1 MQNNNTVIHL
11 KKVLANSYALSLK
24 LQNYHWNVE
33 GKRFKSLHE
42 LFEEQYNELNAAID
56 DMAERIRALGSK
68 VEASFGVFSNLSD
81 IEDGNHLADESS
93 MVQDL
98 ANDHE
103 TLSKMLNEGIKIS
116 QDQGDE
122 ATADMF
128 IARIQTHDKAAWM
141 LRSSL

>member
-33 GKRFKSLHE
+33 GKNFKPLHD
-42 LFEEQYNELNAAID
+42 LFGEQYEELSDAID
-56 DMAERIRALGSK
+56 DLAERIRALGSK
-68 VEASFGVFSNLSD
+68 VEASFDVFASLS
-81 IEDGNHLADESS
+81 EAKDGNHNASELEMINDLVADNESLVKS
-93 MVQDL
+93 
-98 ANDHE
+98 
-103 TLSKMLNEGIKIS
+103 LNEGIKIA

-128 IARIQTHDKAAWM
+128 IERIQVHEKAAWM